1 MIFGLCESK
10 KPLSHF
16 FSLCVLLLNF
26 HSSLCYLPVWIHCA
40 MLMQYSALTFSYH
53 LLSHSTVDFPMAPWL
68 IMKASQASN
77 EALNKLTLIIYVKLL
92 AIWTVEILI
101 SLGDEIRIR
110 THTHAHTPSQNCE

>member
-1 MIFGLCESK
+1 MDTLCDADAVFGLDI
-10 KPLSHF
+10 
-16 FSLCVLLLNF
+16 LLPP
-26 HSSLCYLPVWIHCA
+26 PV
-40 MLMQYSALTFSYH
+40 TR
-53 LLSHSTVDFPMAPWL
+53 STVDFPMAPWL

-110 THTHAHTPSQNCE
+110 THTHAHTHHHRTVNSDCDGIGQSDQS